1 VGVAIEVKPM
11 VKKKLKL
18 VTKIKTQITELNA
31 NLSKRSPIPE
41 MGVARVTGKA
51 AEGGV
56 AEMMLKMVMITV
68 KLNQVL
74 EYLCL
79 TFWATKFREVRVS
92 KRLMTGLKS
101 QMTEMTGTTGMIE
114 TGINVIG
121 VRGPIGLTGL
131 EMIMTVI
138 MNERVKAEMIGMT
151 GTTTETM
158 IEMTVAIVP
167 TGMTEMVGTIGMTGT
182 IGKTETTG
190 TAAEMTGPEMKLK
203 TEEITNDLKLL
214 IIKASVATGTTEMT
228 GTTGMIVRTNLQD
241 SKKMFNSKSM
251 GVWPN
256 IEVPE
261 DPEVSGVNPGAG
273 RKVGQVIVISVSGA
287 TVPVLNPSN
296 EIITEVKLT
305 IIKVII
311 QVSINTTKKLFQAL
325 PPP

>member
-1 VGVAIEVKPM
+1 
-11 VKKKLKL
+11 
-18 VTKIKTQITELNA
+18 
-31 NLSKRSPIPE
+31 
-41 MGVARVTGKA
+41 
-51 AEGGV
+51 
-56 AEMMLKMVMITV
+56 MLKMVMITV

-138 MNERVKAEMIGMT
+138 MNERVKAEMI
-151 GTTTETM
+151 
-158 IEMTVAIVP
+158 
-167 TGMTEMVGTIGMTGT
+167 EMVGTIGMTGT

-261 DPEVSGVNPGAG
+261 DPEVS
-273 RKVGQVIVISVSGA
+273 
-287 TVPVLNPSN
+287 
-296 EIITEVKLT
+296 
-305 IIKVII
+305 
-311 QVSINTTKKLFQAL
+311 
-325 PPP
+325 